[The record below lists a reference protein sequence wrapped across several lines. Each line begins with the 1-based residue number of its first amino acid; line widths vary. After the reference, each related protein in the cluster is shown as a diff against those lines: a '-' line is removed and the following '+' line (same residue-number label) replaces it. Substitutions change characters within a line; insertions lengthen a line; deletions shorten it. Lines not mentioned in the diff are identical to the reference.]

1 MGSSRLPGDMPYQSV
16 INCCRVAWSDFKEF
30 TCSAAHGAVFHT
42 LAQLR
47 LHYPLVDLQRVV
59 TRYARGTDANKIA
72 RLEDEAEGPAKRLV
86 EDVKLFGE
94 GGSSAP

>member
-16 INCCRVAWSDFKEF
+16 INRCRVAWSDFKEF

-72 RLEDEAEGPAKRLV
+72 RLEDEAEETTKRLA
-86 EDVKLFGE
+86 EDVELFDE